1 MSSRT
6 SRWTWLTLFALANL
20 LCWVGVAAAAG
31 LVVSDRVDLG
41 VETFIREG
49 HATARVVWEQASH
62 RILQPTAMPVSV
74 AQALAPAQAETAKSR
89 PVATITWPA
98 PANPPPESQPEA
110 INQPAPLSSESP
122 ASPGAVATPEPASTL
137 VASPLLLANPQISG
151 LSKLDAE
158 MSRSALA
165 RPVQIRYSEEALN
178 REIAT
183 LWHDNPELP
192 YRDVNVDLKRDGVI
206 VSGSVTIL
214 GFGAK
219 AKIAGTVVAEGCRP
233 RLQIETVSVAGVMT
247 PRFVRDQILDMM
259 LEAMTWYPADYPLC
273 LEQIV
278 LEETRA
284 TVYGYR
290 R

>member
-6 SRWTWLTLFALANL
+6 SRWTWLTLFALVNL

-31 LVVSDRVDLG
+31 LVVGDRVDLG

-49 HATARVVWEQASH
+49 HATARVVLEQASH
-62 RILQPTAMPVSV
+62 RISQPTAIPMSV
-74 AQALAPAQAETAKSR
+74 AQALAAAQTEMAKSK

-98 PANPPPESQPEA
+98 PANPPPVSQSEA
-110 INQPAPLSSESP
+110 IDQPAQLSSDSSGSP
-122 ASPGAVATPEPASTL
+122 DTVATPEPVSTL
-137 VASPLLLANPQISG
+137 VASPLLLADPQISS
-151 LSKLDAE
+151 LAKLDAE

-165 RPVQIRYSEEALN
+165 RAVQIRYSEEALN

-183 LWHDNPELP
+183 LWRNNPELP

-206 VSGSVTIL
+206 VSGSVTVF

-233 RLQIETVSVAGVMT
+233 QLEIESVTVAGVMT
-247 PRFVRDQILDMM
+247 PRFVRDQIEDMM

-273 LEQIV
+273 VEEIV